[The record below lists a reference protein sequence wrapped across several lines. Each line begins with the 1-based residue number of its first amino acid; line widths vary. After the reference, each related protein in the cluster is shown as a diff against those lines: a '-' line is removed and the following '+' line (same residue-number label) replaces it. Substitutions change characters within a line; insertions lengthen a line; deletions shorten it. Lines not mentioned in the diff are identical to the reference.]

1 MKQMTCILASIYHV
15 DAKFY
20 HTNKVWKRIEA
31 FKARGMAKRGSEG
44 MAERG

>member
-20 HTNKVWKRIEA
+20 HKVWKRIEA